1 MINAFID
8 DDGGYDDAHDDDCDV
23 VWGDDCGVKHLR
35 QQLPIW
41 HQLQCRQRHHQ
52 YRYFYDGGLSQQL
65 RPDVKQK
72 VKISQVTKMIFP
84 LVKHC
89 ITKSD
94 YLFFVHNYRRGN
106 SWLNVNLYVGSSL
119 GWR

>member
-8 DDGGYDDAHDDDCDV
+8 DDGGYDDAHDDDAHDDDCDV

-35 QQLPIW
+35 QQLPVW

-52 YRYFYDGGLSQQL
+52 YHYFYDGGHSQQL

-72 VKISQVTKMIFP
+72 VEIS
-84 LVKHC
+84 
-89 ITKSD
+89 
-94 YLFFVHNYRRGN
+94 
-106 SWLNVNLYVGSSL
+106 
-119 GWR
+119 

>member
-8 DDGGYDDAHDDDCDV
+8 DDGGYDDAHDDDAHDDDCDV

-35 QQLPIW
+35 QQLPVW

-52 YRYFYDGGLSQQL
+52 YRHFYDEGRSQPL

-72 VKISQVTKMIFP
+72 LETS
-84 LVKHC
+84 
-89 ITKSD
+89 
-94 YLFFVHNYRRGN
+94 
-106 SWLNVNLYVGSSL
+106 
-119 GWR
+119 